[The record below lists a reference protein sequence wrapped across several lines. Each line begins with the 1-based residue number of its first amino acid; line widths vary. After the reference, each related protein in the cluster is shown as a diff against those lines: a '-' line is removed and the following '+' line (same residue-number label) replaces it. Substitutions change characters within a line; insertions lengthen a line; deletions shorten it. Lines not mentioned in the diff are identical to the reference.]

1 LRYARARM
9 LERPRWILA
18 LLTAMNLLNYLDR
31 LVLSAVLP
39 EVQHELSLSKLVGGT
54 LATVFLIG
62 YFATS
67 PIFGSLADRPPSE
80 AGSPLL
86 SRKALI
92 SLGIMVW
99 SAATALTG
107 LARGVWGLVATRAVV
122 GVGEASYAT
131 IAPTLIDDLAPPARR
146 SRWLAVFYSAMPIGG
161 ALGYAVGSAV
171 GKAHGWRAAFYVA
184 GGPGLLLALL
194 CLLIREPP
202 RRASGDKPEIG
213 KTAGVLARIPLYRK
227 SVLGYCA
234 YTFSLGGFAYW
245 APTFLK
251 ERFLQDLGVQFG
263 AVSVAGGA
271 FGTLI
276 GGRLGDLAARREI
289 ASLPTGASPDE
300 VDRAATAGNL
310 RVCTVAALIGV
321 PFTVA
326 CFLASTQAGFFAC
339 AFLAELVLFTLNAPI
354 NAAILRS
361 ATPALRASAMALSI
375 FAIHL
380 LGDLW
385 SPPLIGFLADH
396 AGMQTAMM
404 AVPLGFFVAGVVWFR
419 R

>member
-1 LRYARARM
+1 M
-9 LERPRWILA
+9 LARPRWILA

-31 LVLSAVLP
+31 FVLSAVLP
-39 EVQHELSLSKLVGGT
+39 EVQHDLSLSKLVGGT

-67 PIFGSLADRPPSE
+67 PIFGTLADRPPSS
-80 AGSPLL
+80 AGAARF
-86 SRKALI
+86 SRKALV
-92 SLGIMVW
+92 SLGIAVW

-107 LARGVWGLVATRAVV
+107 LARGIGGLVATRAVV

-131 IAPTLIDDLAPPARR
+131 IAPTFIDDLAPPERR

-171 GKAHGWRAAFYVA
+171 GKAHGWRTAFFVA
-184 GGPGLLLALL
+184 GGPGILLAIL

-202 RRASGDKPEIG
+202 RRESVDKPEIA

-234 YTFSLGGFAYW
+234 YTFSIGGLAYW

-251 ERFLQDLGVQFG
+251 ERFHEDLGVQFG

-271 FGTLI
+271 LGTLI

-289 ASLPTGASPDE
+289 ARLRKDSTPEEG
-300 VDRAATAGNL
+300 DRAATAGNL
-310 RVCTVAALIGV
+310 SVCTVSTLIAV

-326 CFLASTQAGFFAC
+326 CFLASTQAGFFAW
-339 AFLAELVLFTLNAPI
+339 AFFAEVVVFVLNAPI

-361 ATPALRASAMALSI
+361 ASPALRASAMALSI

-385 SPPLIGFLADH
+385 SPPLIGFFADH
-396 AGMQTAMM
+396 VGMQIAMM
-404 AVPLGFFVAGVVWFR
+404 AVPLGFLVAGVAWFR